1 MSTPALVHT
10 LLYDEIWYRLYSMGM
25 TEEIREKVKQ
35 IMRERGISQEQAA
48 EALKV
53 EQPSISRMLRHGGV
67 GKIPESWAALLKYLG
82 LKVTVVEDEE

>member
-1 MSTPALVHT
+1 
-10 LLYDEIWYRLYSMGM
+10 M

-82 LKVTVVEDEE
+82 LKVTVVEDKE